1 MQIYWLEQA
10 EAEVPADDVWLSA
23 NEKSIF
29 DALRLPKR
37 RADWRLG
44 RWTAKQAVAAC
55 LNQPSDLKGLADI
68 EIRAASSGAP
78 DIFIEGRAGPVSI
91 ALSHRNG
98 IALCAVGSIEHRFGC
113 DLESVEPRSSA
124 FVDDYFTYTE
134 KNLIQS
140 ASVQHKPELVTLIW
154 SAKESALKALREGLR
169 LDTQCV
175 SVAPSAELQSSN
187 LNAERWRS
195 MKVDYAGKRDFSG
208 WWRIEGALV
217 RTIVSTQPL
226 EIPVRIQLLH
236 PTAERYA
243 VCGCGASALA
253 APRPS

>member
-1 MQIYWLEQA
+1 MQISWLEQA

-29 DALRLPKR
+29 DALRFPKR

-44 RWTAKQAVAAC
+44 RWTAKLAVAAC
-55 LNQPSDLKGLADI
+55 LNLPSDLKGLAGI

-78 DIFIEGRAGPVSI
+78 EVFVEGRPGTVSI

-98 IALCAVGSIEHRFGC
+98 IALCAVASVEDRFGC
-113 DLESVEPRSSA
+113 DLEFVEPRSSA
-124 FVDDYFTYTE
+124 FFDDYFTNTE
-134 KNLIQS
+134 KQLIENVNPEQT
-140 ASVQHKPELVTLIW
+140 PELVTLIW

-187 LNAERWRS
+187 LNERWRS
-195 MKVDYAGKRDFSG
+195 MKVNYAGKRDFSG
-208 WWRIEGALV
+208 WWRVEGALV
-217 RTIVSTQPL
+217 RTIVSTQSL

-243 VCGCGASALA
+243 VCGCGISALA